1 MRPVWLRHGVA
12 GLAKPG
18 APTLGATVALGLG
31 VLLVLGLGLVDR
43 GVTDELRADLP
54 SGAPTAFFIDIQPP
68 QWSGVRDV
76 LQEAGATHTDS
87 VPIVTA
93 RLRAIDGKPVSE
105 LQDASPDSRS
115 KRWALTREQRLTYLE
130 ELPADNRLLAGELWS
145 DPERDELSIEQEFA
159 DDLGVGLG
167 SRLTFDVQGVPLDLT
182 VTSIREVDWRTF
194 GINFF
199 LVVEPGV
206 LDRAPQQRVAASR
219 LPELSEQMIQ
229 DRLAAE
235 YPNVTM
241 LRIRELLEKIATV
254 LERLAT
260 GVRFLGTFSVLAGIL
275 ILAGGVSAG
284 TVRRSRQIALFK
296 TLGMTRAEIVAMLTT
311 EYAMIGAIAGS
322 IGAVGGAL
330 LSWAV
335 LTRGMDLQWRFHPEP
350 LILAILLSVVLTA
363 ATGVSASWEA
373 LRRRPLEVL
382 RSD

>member
-1 MRPVWLRHGVA
+1 
-12 GLAKPG
+12 
-18 APTLGATVALGLG
+18 
-31 VLLVLGLGLVDR
+31 
-43 GVTDELRADLP
+43 
-54 SGAPTAFFIDIQPP
+54 
-68 QWSGVRDV
+68 
-76 LQEAGATHTDS
+76 
-87 VPIVTA
+87 
-93 RLRAIDGKPVSE
+93 VSE